1 MHWRP
6 SDADIQPLAASWLCN
21 GARGTVYDIGWAP
34 GADPIQD
41 SPCVIMMEF
50 DKYNGPVFL
59 TTPDGKKIVPI
70 LSVERD
76 FLIGATFCARTQF
89 PLIVC
94 YAITVHKSQS
104 ITEDMIVTD
113 LSCQDF
119 QTGLSYVAVSRVET
133 LEGLMLE
140 APFDRNHLVY
150 GSPPDGMKMK
160 MRDQELRKRQVL
172 TQNPYMSHNT
182 KNCHGNRS
190 DQTTKGARMAAGR
203 RLGPLGKVHNIS
215 IHMREND
222 YRWNEFKKRAGRS
235 LGLDNDTRWNSWFLL
250 LDTTLNLQSY
260 VEWYQ
265 KKYYQ
270 DLRDD
275 YLTPDEWSALG
286 ETRAF
291 LQPFWKITQL
301 TEGRYATL
309 DRSLFTMDVLHKHY
323 TQAFQKHSGNA
334 TLRSCVA
341 ASWAVFDK
349 YYQLT
354 DESPAR
360 TGQEPVSEDDSSGAP
375 PNSEDFRDTTSK
387 HLDKRAKWHT
397 GTPIAT
403 RVLHNQVQSFVR
415 TFGLVTIRIIISAFN
430 VMTYSVENSGATDV
444 VYKVFDQMSKWAVQG
459 TAPAGQTI
467 GGAAGSQVLAQGGDT
482 FVVGVNM

>member
-1 MHWRP
+1 MDFGLNPEESSTDLLFVVCARCGEERPKSAFRAKRQSAGQTKQCIDCRNQRVSHVSSAFLVYKTLNPHQMKHSRSKVVLQTLRNIALRP
-6 SDADIQPLAASWLCN
+6 SSPGRPATKRTDGDAGLSPPNERSGTQPTSPEKLRQLHTARSLFGEPISQPQVVLGTPIPPTQQSLRNFRTLAPSPTVQPTTNQIAFHKGGKDSQDDASKAEAKARQVAIQRDHRSRRRAGETVSLTPSISQLGVSAVTDEPGGADRLGRPVVQIKVNNVGPGAAAAAPDDKAGNLAKQILICI
-21 GARGTVYDIGWAP
+21 GARLMPTSNLWQPVGSATALAVLFTTSAGRP
-34 GADPIQD
+34 GLTP
-41 SPCVIMMEF
+41 SKTLPCVIMMEF

-190 DQTTKGARMAAGR
+190 VR
-203 RLGPLGKVHNIS
+203 R
-215 IHMREND
+215 
-222 YRWNEFKKRAGRS
+222 
-235 LGLDNDTRWNSWFLL
+235 
-250 LDTTLNLQSY
+250 
-260 VEWYQ
+260 
-265 KKYYQ
+265 
-270 DLRDD
+270 
-275 YLTPDEWSALG
+275 
-286 ETRAF
+286 
-291 LQPFWKITQL
+291 
-301 TEGRYATL
+301 
-309 DRSLFTMDVLHKHY
+309 
-323 TQAFQKHSGNA
+323 
-334 TLRSCVA
+334 
-341 ASWAVFDK
+341 
-349 YYQLT
+349 
-354 DESPAR
+354 
-360 TGQEPVSEDDSSGAP
+360 
-375 PNSEDFRDTTSK
+375 
-387 HLDKRAKWHT
+387 
-397 GTPIAT
+397 
-403 RVLHNQVQSFVR
+403 
-415 TFGLVTIRIIISAFN
+415 
-430 VMTYSVENSGATDV
+430 
-444 VYKVFDQMSKWAVQG
+444 
-459 TAPAGQTI
+459 
-467 GGAAGSQVLAQGGDT
+467 
-482 FVVGVNM
+482 

>member
-1 MHWRP
+1 MDFGLNPEESSTDLLFVVCARCGEERPKSAFTAKRQSAGQTKQCIDCRNQRVSHHSRSKVVLQTLRNIALRPSSPGRPATKRTDGDAGLSPPNERSGTQPTSPEKLRQLHTARSLFGEFHKGGKDSQDDASKAEAKARQVAIQRDHRSRRRAGETVSLTPSISQLGVSAVTDEPGGADRLGRPVVQIKVNNVGPDSHMHWRP

-59 TTPDGKKIVPI
+59 TTPDGKNIVPI

-182 KNCHGNRS
+182 KNYHGNRS
-190 DQTTKGARMAAGR
+190 VR
-203 RLGPLGKVHNIS
+203 R
-215 IHMREND
+215 
-222 YRWNEFKKRAGRS
+222 
-235 LGLDNDTRWNSWFLL
+235 
-250 LDTTLNLQSY
+250 
-260 VEWYQ
+260 
-265 KKYYQ
+265 
-270 DLRDD
+270 
-275 YLTPDEWSALG
+275 
-286 ETRAF
+286 
-291 LQPFWKITQL
+291 
-301 TEGRYATL
+301 
-309 DRSLFTMDVLHKHY
+309 
-323 TQAFQKHSGNA
+323 
-334 TLRSCVA
+334 
-341 ASWAVFDK
+341 
-349 YYQLT
+349 
-354 DESPAR
+354 
-360 TGQEPVSEDDSSGAP
+360 
-375 PNSEDFRDTTSK
+375 
-387 HLDKRAKWHT
+387 
-397 GTPIAT
+397 
-403 RVLHNQVQSFVR
+403 
-415 TFGLVTIRIIISAFN
+415 
-430 VMTYSVENSGATDV
+430 
-444 VYKVFDQMSKWAVQG
+444 
-459 TAPAGQTI
+459 
-467 GGAAGSQVLAQGGDT
+467 
-482 FVVGVNM
+482 

>member
-70 LSVERD
+70 LLVERD

-150 GSPPDGMKMK
+150 GSPLDGMKMK

-190 DQTTKGARMAAGR
+190 VR
-203 RLGPLGKVHNIS
+203 R
-215 IHMREND
+215 
-222 YRWNEFKKRAGRS
+222 
-235 LGLDNDTRWNSWFLL
+235 
-250 LDTTLNLQSY
+250 
-260 VEWYQ
+260 
-265 KKYYQ
+265 
-270 DLRDD
+270 
-275 YLTPDEWSALG
+275 
-286 ETRAF
+286 
-291 LQPFWKITQL
+291 
-301 TEGRYATL
+301 
-309 DRSLFTMDVLHKHY
+309 
-323 TQAFQKHSGNA
+323 
-334 TLRSCVA
+334 
-341 ASWAVFDK
+341 
-349 YYQLT
+349 
-354 DESPAR
+354 
-360 TGQEPVSEDDSSGAP
+360 
-375 PNSEDFRDTTSK
+375 
-387 HLDKRAKWHT
+387 
-397 GTPIAT
+397 
-403 RVLHNQVQSFVR
+403 
-415 TFGLVTIRIIISAFN
+415 
-430 VMTYSVENSGATDV
+430 
-444 VYKVFDQMSKWAVQG
+444 
-459 TAPAGQTI
+459 
-467 GGAAGSQVLAQGGDT
+467 
-482 FVVGVNM
+482 